1 MYKWQLATITWVKKP
16 RPVRVYDA
24 SVPATKSLVKSV
36 YLGQDILQEAEEC
49 HVPAT
54 NYRSRKRA
62 GGDSLAAVINDRIDA
77 LSQSSFE
84 SSVHSSKKRKTKKE
98 WEIGGQKL

>member
-1 MYKWQLATITWVKKP
+1 MQTWQLATKTWVKKP

-49 HVPAT
+49 HVPPI

-62 GGDSLAAVINDRIDA
+62 GGDSLAPVINDRIDA

-84 SSVHSSKKRKTKKE
+84 SSVESSKKRKTKNK
-98 WEIGGQKL
+98 

>member
-1 MYKWQLATITWVKKP
+1 MQTWQLATITWVKKP

-24 SVPATKSLVKSV
+24 SVPATKSLMKSA

-49 HVPAT
+49 NVPAT

-62 GGDSLAAVINDRIDA
+62 GGDSLTAVVNDRIDA
-77 LSQSSFE
+77 LSQSLFE
-84 SSVHSSKKRKTKKE
+84 KSVKSSKKRKTKKE
-98 WEIGGQKL
+98 

>member
-1 MYKWQLATITWVKKP
+1 MYKWQLVTITWVKKP

-54 NYRSRKRA
+54 NYHSRRRA
-62 GGDSLAAVINDRIDA
+62 GGDNLAPVINDRIDA

-84 SSVHSSKKRKTKKE
+84 SNVKSSKKRKTKIE
-98 WEIGGQKL
+98 

>member
-1 MYKWQLATITWVKKP
+1 M
-16 RPVRVYDA
+16 RVYDA
-24 SVPATKSLVKSV
+24 SVPATKSLMKSV
-36 YLGQDILQEAEEC
+36 YLAQDILQEAEGC

-84 SSVHSSKKRKTKKE
+84 SSVKSSKKRKTKKE
-98 WEIGGQKL
+98 

>member
-1 MYKWQLATITWVKKP
+1 MLVVITTKKP

-24 SVPATKSLVKSV
+24 SVPATKSLVRSV

-62 GGDSLAAVINDRIDA
+62 GGDSLAPVINDGIDA
-77 LSQSSFE
+77 LSQSLFE
-84 SSVHSSKKRKTKKE
+84 RSVKSSKKRKTKKE
-98 WEIGGQKL
+98 

>member
-1 MYKWQLATITWVKKP
+1 MQTWQLATITWVKKP

-54 NYRSRKRA
+54 NYCSRKRA
-62 GGDSLAAVINDRIDA
+62 GGDSLAAVINDGIDT

-84 SSVHSSKKRKTKKE
+84 SSVKSSKKRKTKKE
-98 WEIGGQKL
+98 